1 LKVWVAKS
9 AHKRAGP
16 ASPSERLRGE
26 EPITQC
32 GRMCDW
38 ESRSS
43 PSVRRSPRD
52 AWSQCRARISE
63 VGCHA
68 SGKAA
73 AAAVV
78 AGWLPC
84 LLNATIVH
92 DSDLTDPLQ
101 GLIATLGR
109 RTVGMIKMNGQIE
122 SNTAI
127 EAGLSATSA
136 DVLNAR
142 RGKRSAGLRPELLLI
157 PSGARY
163 SSGPSHK
170 LSKPASTSL
179 LVASGVND
187 ERISR
192 RARSERKVP
201 RKTRRV
207 GGRTCST

>member
-1 LKVWVAKS
+1 MGSEVRAQESGSGQSQRAVAWR
-9 AHKRAGP
+9 RADH
-16 ASPSERLRGE
+16 AIWAQVRS
-26 EPITQC
+26 
-32 GRMCDW
+32 W

-43 PSVRRSPRD
+43 PPVRRGPRD
-52 AWSQCRARISE
+52 AWSEGRARISE
-63 VGCHA
+63 VGCYG

-78 AGWLPC
+78 AGWPPC

-142 RGKRSAGLRPELLLI
+142 RGKRSAGLRPELLLF

-192 RARSERKVP
+192 RARSGRKV
-201 RKTRRV
+201 TR
-207 GGRTCST
+207 